1 MWYWRLKINKIH
13 QDFVCIR
20 YSPIYNINWNL
31 TRGFNWHRMILQ
43 AIRALV
49 HKIRRR
55 STGEAIYET
64 PATIPFPPEDETRD
78 SNLSLHSFGS
88 MMDIDEEGELTSPHF
103 SDLEGGSGMSPDYIE
118 DWGTILARQ
127 QQLQQ
132 LQNQRLKQD
141 GGLESGGTSS
151 RPGGESLLCT
161 VQLNIH
167 WKGIRIA

>member
-1 MWYWRLKINKIH
+1 
-13 QDFVCIR
+13 
-20 YSPIYNINWNL
+20 
-31 TRGFNWHRMILQ
+31 MILQ

-64 PATIPFPPEDETRD
+64 PATIPFSPEDETRD

-88 MMDIDEEGELTSPHF
+88 MMDIDEEGELTSPYF

-118 DWGTILARQ
+118 DWSTILARQ

-151 RPGGESLLCT
+151 RPDAYLGWFWVPPESSKVMLIPKLKLLYES
-161 VQLNIH
+161 H
-167 WKGIRIA
+167 